1 MKIFHL
7 GDLHLGKAVHGIS
20 MTDAD
25 QPFWVKS
32 FLEAVDIQRPDAVV
46 IAGDIYDRKIPSPE
60 AMELFDELLSGL
72 ARRKVYV
79 LAVPGNHDSAQRL
92 AHVSGLLQGSNI
104 YIAGRLKREM
114 MHITINDGQRE
125 VTFWLMPYLFPAM
138 VGEKNVLD
146 RDDLASY
153 NAAAKAYIEAQ
164 TINPEHINVLI
175 AHQNVLASGLAPEH
189 SGSESLVGGLGE
201 IDYSVFDVFDYVALG
216 HIHNEQAMGRQT
228 LRYAGCPLYYDF
240 SEVNRE
246 KKLLAVEING
256 KEDITVSKLDIPLLH
271 RMKQLSGTID
281 EIVEQ
286 GEALENKEDLYI
298 QALVRDRHIKTG
310 DLERLKET
318 LGASLINIK
327 REILPAENLSSS
339 SSPAGDA
346 DVTAHKLS
354 IMEEFDGF
362 YQAQENELLDEYQ
375 ERLIGKIAEQQDN
388 AGDWQENEAG
398 IPEADTEELVRLLL
412 ESAAE
417 EKEGHA

>member
-7 GDLHLGKAVHGIS
+7 GDLHLGKVVHGIS

-25 QPFWVKS
+25 QPFWIKS
-32 FLEAVDIQRPDAVV
+32 FLEAVDVQKPDAVV

-60 AMELFDELLSGL
+60 AMELFDALLSGL
-72 ARRKVYV
+72 AQREVYV

-92 AHVSGLLQGSNI
+92 AHVSGLLQSSNI
-104 YIAGRLKREM
+104 FIAGRLKRDM
-114 MHITINDGQRE
+114 MHVTINDGQRD

-164 TINPEHINVLI
+164 AINPEHVNVLV

-246 KKLLAVEING
+246 KKLLAVDING
-256 KEDITVSKLDIPLLH
+256 KEDITISKLDIQLLH
-271 RMKQLSGTID
+271 RMKQLAGTVD
-281 EIVEQ
+281 EIIEQ
-286 GEALENKEDLYI
+286 GKTLENKEGLYI
-298 QALVRDRHIKTG
+298 QAVVRDKHIKTG
-310 DLERLKET
+310 DLERMKEM
-318 LGASLINIK
+318 LGANLINIK
-327 REILPAENLSSS
+327 REIISAEDRASELPAD
-339 SSPAGDA
+339 GGT
-346 DVTAHKLS
+346 VITAHKRS
-354 IMEEFDGF
+354 IMEEFDDF
-362 YQAQENELLDEYQ
+362 YQTQENELLDEYQ
-375 ERLIGKIAEQQDN
+375 EKLIAKIAEQQDN
-388 AGDWQENEAG
+388 AGDWLDSEAG
-398 IPEADTEELVRLLL
+398 ITEADTEELVQLLL
-412 ESAAE
+412 EAADSE
-417 EKEGHA
+417 MEGQA